1 MLIVHRSMLK
11 LFQMI
16 LKDISSL
23 LTYCDG
29 FFVRVG
35 PFLNKGWLHLTPIL
49 SPFSIAIFFTFL
61 FALSHFLYSLV
72 HFQYIFDVIMVLN
85 CASINSSFF
94 LHVLFC
100 KYLKF
105 RQVDYKH
112 VN

>member
-1 MLIVHRSMLK
+1 MLIVHQSMLK

-29 FFVRVG
+29 FFVRVW
-35 PFLNKGWLHLTPIL
+35 PIFKQRMAALNADFESFFDHY
-49 SPFSIAIFFTFL
+49 FFTFL

-72 HFQYIFDVIMVLN
+72 HFQYIFDVMMVLN

-94 LHVLFC
+94 LTCTVL
-100 KYLKF
+100 
-105 RQVDYKH
+105 
-112 VN
+112 